1 MVQKRVSD
9 LITPD
14 LLTEGSIVSP
24 ERRLSGE
31 RFLKGIKEQ
40 WGDHELGA
48 GMVSDVTMYLVCF
61 LECVPR

>member
-1 MVQKRVSD
+1 
-9 LITPD
+9 
-14 LLTEGSIVSP
+14 
-24 ERRLSGE
+24 
-31 RFLKGIKEQ
+31 LKGIKEQ